1 MSSLT
6 DLLTAPG
13 LPPELL
19 ACKSFQHAYRLT
31 ADLEHV
37 LGPALQSPRGIEFQ
51 QWAYRQTQP
60 ERALRRVMA
69 AAATVQSGN
78 MSVDG
83 AHRLLATP
91 SAPRHRLVS
100 LDAIRDLPDI
110 ETLPRPSGDTRTGGA
125 DLAAGVLA
133 DALRAFATTT
143 GYAPTPSATE
153 ALRLRWV
160 VVSAAVASP
169 DQPPHPIALV
179 GETDRHLDARR
190 TARRARHHLAT
201 TPHLSARR
209 VAAADRFLLGST
221 GGSPS
226 WMTAWGAGRGAT
238 LLDRWGAGWATDLL
252 RCDAEHDRLPDA
264 ERAAAARRLRRAV
277 RSRGAPAI
285 LPPPVPT
292 AYLGLCL
299 AS

>member
-1 MSSLT
+1 MNLGT
-6 DLLTAPG
+6 LLTAPG

-19 ACKSFQHAYRLT
+19 ACKSFHHAYRLT
-31 ADLEHV
+31 ADLQHV
-37 LGPALQSPRGIEFQ
+37 LGPALQSPRGVEFQ
-51 QWAYRQTQP
+51 QWAHRQTQP
-60 ERALRRVMA
+60 ERALRRVVAVTA
-69 AAATVQSGN
+69 AVQAGN

-91 SAPRHRLVS
+91 VDPKHRLVS
-100 LDAIRDLPDI
+100 LETIRDLPDI
-110 ETLPRPSGDTRTGGA
+110 ETLPTPSGDTRTGEA

-133 DALRAFATTT
+133 DALRAFAATT

-153 ALRLRWV
+153 TLRLRWV

-179 GETDRHLDARR
+179 GDTDPHLDARR

-201 TPHLSARR
+201 TPHLSPRR

-226 WMTAWGAGRGAT
+226 WMTAWGAGRVAT

-264 ERAAAARRLRRAV
+264 ERAAAARRLRRAI
-277 RSRGAPAI
+277 RSRGAPAT
-285 LPPPVPT
+285 LPAPVPT
-292 AYLGLCL
+292 TYLGLCL